1 MDKYIKDQGNADPE
15 EDTQNKWAEAVSQA
29 SEVRRLSYL
38 STEEQQHT
46 YSFNSS
52 EDEDF
57 EGPLQIFY
65 SPDVSADSDNTSI
78 MQSPSLEGISLNKKP
93 SLKSE
98 LPRSALNPPITKSS
112 SFSGSPFVGQ
122 KNNVLLTDEVIREE
136 EEYNF
141 KTSPFSD
148 KHHVEDFAGR
158 LDEVEKEDSYN
169 ESPTVYKRNR
179 WGTTRNPKGRPERP
193 VARSGTVKRFLQ
205 DNGSMVRK
213 ASMITK
219 NLSLKKRNNDDDDNE
234 EYGNNV
240 YANDPRNR
248 KGEHR
253 TIVFN
258 KSLPEELV
266 DHETGRINVSYPR
279 NKIRTTKYTPLSF
292 LPKNILNQFRHNV
305 ANVYFLVLIIL
316 GAFKIFGVPQPV
328 LSAVP
333 LIVIVLI
340 TAIRDAVEDSRRTIS
355 DWEVNNQTTHI
366 LANHP
371 DNTSEEYRYE
381 NINVNDE
388 KVSLWKKFKK
398 ANSKLLFKF
407 IAFCQKKLREKDA
420 ATKDRPIPDLP
431 RKSIDSDLFAKRYS
445 RPDSTAFVNEARKSM
460 NLSRASAEVYPK
472 KRLRFVKKH
481 WKDVRVGDMLRLQND
496 EEVPAD
502 IIILSTSDDDNA
514 CYVETKNLDGET
526 NLKVKQALKY
536 GKEPHKIVEGNDFC
550 PRQFQVKSEGPH
562 PNLYSYEGTLEY
574 FNQSEEFEQEPINI
588 NNLLLR
594 GCTLRNTKWV
604 VGIVAFTGDDSKIML
619 NAGVTPTK
627 QSRIS
632 RELNYYVLLNF
643 ILLFII
649 CFVSALVNGIW
660 YNTNHTSR
668 DYFEYG
674 TIAGTP
680 ALNGLVEFFVSVILY
695 QTLVPIS
702 LYITIEIIKSAQA
715 AFIYGD
721 VEMYYPRLDYPC
733 TPKSWNISDD
743 LGQIEY
749 VFSDKTGTLTQNVM
763 EFKKCTINGVAYGK
777 AYTEALAGL
786 RKRQGI
792 DVETEAVVESEKI
805 SQDRDKMI
813 KGLRSLSSNCTIYE
827 DELTFVSSDF
837 VEHLLGDY
845 DQKKHNINFMMA
857 LALCHSVIVD
867 EDPDNKQKQ
876 ILKAQSP
883 DEAALVL
890 TARALGFIFEG
901 NTKRGV
907 LVDFHGKKKEFEL
920 LATLEFNSSRKR
932 MSTLLKLKSN
942 NQGDHDKVMLICKG
956 ADSVIYERLLPKLN
970 NPSLV
975 QTTSEHLRQ
984 FATEGLRTLGIAQR
998 EITWD
1003 EYETWNRKHMAAASS
1018 LHDRETKMEITA
1030 DAIEQN
1036 LTLLGGTAI
1045 EDKLQD
1051 GVPESINVLSSAGM
1065 KIWVLTGDKVETAIN
1080 IGFSCNLLGNDMAIL
1095 VIKPSLDNKEQ
1106 LELGLSTI
1114 GLSELEIVDTQ
1125 IQVSLEKYF
1134 CMEGSE
1140 EELEK
1145 AQKEHFPPRGE
1156 FGLVID
1162 GAALKLALDDSNTKR
1177 KLLLLCK
1184 QCKAVLCCRV
1194 SPSQKAAVV
1203 QMVKDSLDV
1212 MTLAIGDGSNDVAMI
1227 QAANV
1232 GVGIAG
1238 EEGRQAVM
1246 SSDYGLGQFRFLTR
1260 LLLTHGRWSYR
1271 RFSEMIPSFFYKNII
1286 FSFTLFWYGIYDNFD
1301 GSYLYDYSYVTLYNL
1316 AFTSLP
1322 VILLG
1327 IFDQDVP
1334 AKVALLVPQ
1343 LYYSGILRTDWTE
1356 TKFWVYMIDGL
1367 YQSAIAFFYPLVLC
1381 RTGFISITGRP
1392 LDHRFYMGVMVI
1404 AVSVVSCNF
1413 YVMLHQYRWDW
1424 LSFLIVVLS
1433 ILIVYGW
1440 TGIYTSFV
1448 ASAEFYEA
1456 ASRVL
1461 GTCTAWACTFS
1472 GILASLIPHFSFTF
1486 VTKFFNPTDVD
1497 IIRECYI
1504 KGDFDGYPDNYDP
1517 TDPKRQSVSP
1527 QKSFWQLCTSRA
1539 SSSSPFSSKMPAIVR
1554 KPMKAWI
1561 KSTLPEESA
1570 ESLHT
1575 EVIDLDDFS
1584 KAHQRASTISASNKH
1599 SSPV

>member
-1 MDKYIKDQGNADPE
+1 MDKNIKEQRTFDLGNNTPDKCGETNPKGRE
-15 EDTQNKWAEAVSQA
+15 MRQPS
-29 SEVRRLSYL
+29 RLS
-38 STEEQQHT
+38 EDERQHN
-46 YSFNSS
+46 FNLHSS
-52 EDEDF
+52 EDGAF
-57 EGPLQIFY
+57 ERPLQVFY
-65 SPDVSADSDNTSI
+65 SPYASADNDNTSI
-78 MQSPSLEGISLNKKP
+78 MQSPLLEGIALNRKT

-98 LPRSALNPPITKSS
+98 LPRSASTPPTTNSS
-112 SFSGSPFVGQ
+112 SFAGSPFADN
-122 KNNVLLTDEVIREE
+122 KNNTLLMDEVIREGQE
-136 EEYNF
+136 DDF

-148 KHHVEDFAGR
+148 NHQFEGVEER
-158 LDEVEKEDSYN
+158 LDKVKEEGSYN
-169 ESPTVYKRNR
+169 DSPTVYKRNR
-179 WGTTRNPKGRPERP
+179 WGTTRNSKRRPQIP
-193 VARSGTVKRFLQ
+193 AARSGTVKRFLQ
-205 DNGSMVRK
+205 DNGNMVRK

-219 NLSLKKRNNDDDDNE
+219 NLSIKKRNNDDDDND

-240 YANDPRNR
+240 VAKNLKNR

-258 KSLPEELV
+258 KSLPEELI
-266 DHETGRINVSYPR
+266 DPETGRINVFYPR

-292 LPKNILNQFRHNV
+292 LPKNILNQFRQNV

-366 LANHP
+366 LSNHP
-371 DNTSEEYRYE
+371 VNTSDEYRYE
-381 NINVNDE
+381 NFNINDE

-398 ANSKLLFKF
+398 ANSRVLFKF
-407 IAFCQKKLREKDA
+407 IAFCQRKLREKDA
-420 ATKDRPIPDLP
+420 AVKNKPTFDLP

-445 RPDSTAFVNEARKSM
+445 RPDSTAFINEAQKSV
-460 NLSRASAEVYPK
+460 NLSRASLGDAPK
-472 KRLRFVKKH
+472 KRLRFVRKH
-481 WKDVRVGDMLRLQND
+481 WKDVRVGDILRLQND
-496 EEVPAD
+496 EEIPAD
-502 IIILSTSDDDNA
+502 IVILSTSDEDNA

-536 GKEPHKIVEGNDFC
+536 GKEPHNIVKGNDFC
-550 PRQFQVKSEGPH
+550 SRKFQVKSEGPH

-574 FNQSEEFEQEPINI
+574 FNQKEEFEQEPINI

-604 VGIVAFTGDDSKIML
+604 VGIVTFTGDDSKIML
-619 NAGVTPTK
+619 NAGITPTK

-649 CFVSALVNGIW
+649 CFVSALINGIW

-668 DYFEYG
+668 DYFENG

-680 ALNGLVEFFVSVILY
+680 ALNGLVEFFVSLILY

-763 EFKKCTINGVAYGK
+763 EFKKCTINGVTYGK

-786 RKRQGI
+786 RRRQGV

-805 SQDRDKMI
+805 SQDRDQMI
-813 KGLRSLSSNCTIYE
+813 KCLRSLSSNCAIYE

-837 VEHLLGDY
+837 VEHLVGDH
-845 DQKKHNINFMMA
+845 DQKRHNINFMMA

-867 EDPDNKQKQ
+867 EDPNNSEKQ
-876 ILKAQSP
+876 IIKAQSP

-901 NTKRGV
+901 NTKKGV

-920 LATLEFNSSRKR
+920 LTTLEFNSSRRR
-932 MSTLLKLKSN
+932 MSTLLKLKSTN
-942 NQGDHDKVMLICKG
+942 PGDSDKVLLICKG

-970 NPSLV
+970 DPSLV
-975 QTTSEHLRQ
+975 ETTSEHLRQ

-998 EITWD
+998 EISWD
-1003 EYETWNRKHMAAASS
+1003 EYETWSRKHVAAASS

-1030 DAIEQN
+1030 DEIERN

-1051 GVPESINVLSSAGM
+1051 GVPESINVLSNAGM

-1080 IGFSCNLLGNDMAIL
+1080 IGFSCNLLGNDMEIL
-1095 VIKPSLDNKEQ
+1095 VIKPNLNDKEQ
-1106 LELGLSTI
+1106 LELGQSMI

-1125 IQVSLEKYF
+1125 IQISLEKYF
-1134 CMEGSE
+1134 GMEGSE
-1140 EELEK
+1140 GELEK
-1145 AQKEHFPPRGE
+1145 AQKEHFLPRGN

-1162 GAALKLALDDSNTKR
+1162 GAALRLALDNSDTKR

-1356 TKFWVYMIDGL
+1356 TKFWIYMIDGL
-1367 YQSAIAFFYPLVLC
+1367 YQSAIAFFYPLALY
-1381 RTGFISITGRP
+1381 RTGFISITGMP
-1392 LDHRFYMGVMVI
+1392 LHHRFYMGVMVI
-1404 AVSVVSCNF
+1404 AVSVISCNF

-1448 ASAEFYEA
+1448 ASAEFFEA

-1461 GTCTAWACTFS
+1461 GTCAAWTCIFS

-1504 KGDFDGYPDNYDP
+1504 RGDFDDYPDNYDP
-1517 TDPKRQSVSP
+1517 TDPNRQSVP
-1527 QKSFWQLCTSRA
+1527 LQKSLWQMPASPTASGSRL
-1539 SSSSPFSSKMPAIVR
+1539 SSKLPVLSR
-1554 KPMKAWI
+1554 KPMKAWV
-1561 KSTLPEESA
+1561 KSSLPDESA
-1570 ESLHT
+1570 ESLQT
-1575 EVIDLDDFS
+1575 EVIDLVDFS
-1584 KAHQRASTISASNKH
+1584 KAYKRVSIISASKKD